1 MTNSTSSGWKAFIDL
16 QPILQ
21 TPGGT
26 LRVIGTVDTQNT
38 NEAKLL
44 KREPQGINPT
54 ILLLEV
60 IEVDTLPVKNPQEVR
75 YEEGLM
81 DKEQYSSIEIF
92 FGEDLLTKIDEIKEV
107 Q

>member
-1 MTNSTSSGWKAFIDL
+1 MKTITSSDWKAFIDL

-26 LRVIGTVDTQNT
+26 LRVIGKVDTQNT

-44 KREPQGINPT
+44 KREPQGINPA
-54 ILLLEV
+54 ILLLEI
-60 IEVDTLPVKNPQEVR
+60 IELDFAPAENPQEVR
-75 YEEGLM
+75 YEEGLQAT
-81 DKEQYSSIEIF
+81 DQYSSIEIF
-92 FGEDLLTKIDEIKEV
+92 AGDKKVATINDFEIV